1 MKKRI
6 SVVFVFLVL
15 CMLVSIPAF
24 AAQKASM
31 VEPSLSFTGTTANCS
46 VSITALGKTISA
58 TMELWHGSTRLASW
72 SDNGTSL
79 LSLSET
85 YPVVSGLSYTL
96 KVSGTIGS
104 APFNTELSA
113 VC

>member
-1 MKKRI
+1 MKKRFSAMCI
-6 SVVFVFLVL
+6 LLVL
-15 CMLVSIPAF
+15 CMFVSIPVF
-24 AAQKASM
+24 AAQKAST
-31 VEPSLSFTGTTANCS
+31 VEPSLTFTGTTANCS

-58 TMELWHGSTRLASW
+58 TMELWHGSTRLTSW

-79 LSLSET
+79 LTLSET
-85 YPVVSGLSYTL
+85 YPVFSGLSYTL

-104 APFNTELSA
+104 MPFNVETSG